1 MGFQRAVTVRA
12 NLGGNTVASRS
23 AGQPQCTGADVMTFA
38 RIRALAIVGALV
50 VAALVFVV
58 VAIGKDRQT
67 HQAVASGCRTG
78 VLANLRLPDQNQDI
92 KINVYNATDHKNLA
106 QAVTNEF
113 KGRKFQ
119 VQKMGNDPK
128 GKRVDGVAVLRYGPK
143 MVGAAWVIR
152 AYFLNE
158 ATLEFDVKRTDDV
171 VDVVLGQGYKQL
183 ASFTEVRQS
192 LAQAGPATLPK
203 GTCDANA

>member
-1 MGFQRAVTVRA
+1 
-12 NLGGNTVASRS
+12 
-23 AGQPQCTGADVMTFA
+23 MTFA
-38 RIRALAIVGALV
+38 RIRALAILGALV

-67 HQAVASGCRTG
+67 HQTVSSSCRGGVVAD
-78 VLANLRLPDQNQDI
+78 LHLPDQPQDI

-106 QAVTNEF
+106 QAVANDF

-119 VQKMGNDPK
+119 VQKTGNDPK
-128 GKRVDGVAVLRYGPK
+128 GKRVDKAAVLRFGPK
-143 MVGAAWVIR
+143 VVGAAWVVR

-158 ATLEFDVKRTDDV
+158 VDLEFDIKRTDDV
-171 VDVVLGQGYKQL
+171 VDVVLGQGYRQL

-192 LAQAGPATLPK
+192 LAQAGPAALPK
-203 GTCDANA
+203 GTCDANS